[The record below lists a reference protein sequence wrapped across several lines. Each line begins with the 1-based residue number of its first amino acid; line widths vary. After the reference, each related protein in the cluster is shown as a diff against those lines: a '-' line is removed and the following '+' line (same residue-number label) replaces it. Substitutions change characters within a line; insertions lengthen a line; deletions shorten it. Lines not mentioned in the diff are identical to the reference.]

1 MIPARIDADTE
12 NHYFLRDERAG
23 FHLVFVSR
31 EAKKQNPFMPH
42 WVAPCGNKESL
53 DAMCRWTSVRRDQW
67 EVWGELAERI
77 GHRAFAKHMDDLL
90 KAEPLVR
97 VEAALLQRQDDPVQ
111 VGIGEMLTGPEGM
124 RLEVL
129 HVHTF
134 QSVEACE
141 AFHGWFHTGRNHEA
155 AGALLNIAYSA
166 GTDEL
171 GDVMDRIAADFLA
184 KPKRA
189 PRGRR
194 RGGSNG
200 RQRKLAA

>member
-12 NHYFLRDERAG
+12 KHFFLRDERQG

-53 DAMCRWTSVRRDQW
+53 DAMCRWTGVRRDQW
-67 EVWGELAERI
+67 EEWGELAERI
-77 GHRAFAKHMDDLL
+77 GHQAFAKHMDDLL

-97 VEAALLQRQDDPVQ
+97 VEAALLQRQDDPLQ
-111 VGIGEMLTGPEGM
+111 VGIGEMTNGPAGM
-124 RLEVL
+124 RLELL

-134 QSVEACE
+134 QSVEACK
-141 AFHGWFHTGRNHEA
+141 AFYDWFHTGRNHEL
-155 AGALLNIAYSA
+155 AGGLLNIAYSA

-171 GDVMDRIAADFLA
+171 GAALDEIAEQQSAR
-184 KPKRA
+184 PTRA

-194 RGGSNG
+194 RGGSNQH
-200 RQRKLAA
+200 RRKAA

>member
-12 NHYFLRDERAG
+12 NHTFLRDERAG

-31 EAKKQNPFMPH
+31 ESRKQNPFTPH
-42 WVAPCGNKESL
+42 WVGTCGNGESL
-53 DAMCRWTSVRRDQW
+53 EAMVRWMAVRRDQW
-67 EVWGELAERI
+67 QAWGELAERI
-77 GHRAFAKHMDDLL
+77 GPQAFAKHMDDLL

-97 VEAALLQRQDDPVQ
+97 VEGALIQRQDDPTQ
-111 VGIGEMLTGPEGM
+111 LGLGEMLTGPKGV

-134 QSVEACE
+134 RSAEACQ
-141 AFHGWFHTGRNHEA
+141 AFHDWFHSGRNHQT
-155 AGALLNIAYSA
+155 AGALLSIAYSA

-171 GDVMDRIAADFLA
+171 GAALDDIAAERLA
-184 KPKRA
+184 TPTRA

-194 RGGSNG
+194 RGGRS
-200 RQRKLAA
+200 RQRALAA

>member
-1 MIPARIDADTE
+1 MIQARIDADTE
-12 NHYFLRDERAG
+12 NHHFLRDDRAG

-42 WVAPCGNKESL
+42 WVGTCGDKDSL
-53 DAMCRWTSVRRDQW
+53 DAMCRWTGVRRDQW
-67 EVWGELAERI
+67 QEWGELAERI
-77 GHRAFAKHMDDLL
+77 GHQAFAKHMDDLL

-97 VEAALLQRQDDPVQ
+97 VEAALVQRQDDPTQ
-111 VGIGEMLTGPEGM
+111 VGIGEMTYGPQGVRM
-124 RLEVL
+124 EVL

-134 QSVEACE
+134 QSEAACQ
-141 AFHGWFHTGRNHEA
+141 AFHDWFHTGRNHEM
-155 AGALLNIAYSA
+155 AGGLVNIAYSA

-171 GDVMDRIAADFLA
+171 DTVLDNIANVQLT

-194 RGGSNG
+194 RGGSG
-200 RQRKLAA
+200 RRHPKLAA